1 MSEITIVGET
11 VAERRDFLRDLLASG
26 VYQIT
31 FTKINGET
39 RTMPCTLQ
47 PDLLPKPIKESVDRD
62 VPADDRIPENMSV
75 WVTDANGWR
84 SFKIMNV
91 TRVETL

>member
-11 VAERRDFLRDLLASG
+11 IQERRVFLRDLLLTG
-26 VYQIT
+26 TYQIT
-31 FTKINGET
+31 FTKVNGET
-39 RTMPCTLQ
+39 RTMPCTLD
-47 PDLLPKPIKESVDRD
+47 PNIFPKPIKEGIERD
-62 VPADDRIPENMSV
+62 IPNDERLPENMAV

-91 TRVETL
+91 TKVETL

>member
-11 VAERRDFLRDLLASG
+11 LAERRAFLKELLIAG
-26 VYQIT
+26 TYQIT
-31 FTKINGET
+31 FTKVNGET
-39 RTMPCTLQ
+39 RTMPCTLD
-47 PDLLPKPIKESVDRD
+47 PNIFPKPVKEGVERD
-62 VPADDRIPENMSV
+62 IPTEERNPENMAV

-91 TRVETL
+91 TKVETL

>member
-11 VAERRDFLRDLLASG
+11 IQERRVFLKDLLLTG

-31 FTKINGET
+31 FTKVNGET

-47 PDLLPKPIKESVDRD
+47 PDLLPKPIVEGIIRD
-62 VPADDRIPENMSV
+62 IPTEERNPDNMAV

-91 TRVETL
+91 TKVETL

>member
-11 VAERRDFLRDLLASG
+11 VAERRDFLRDLLVSG

-47 PDLLPKPIKESVDRD
+47 TDLLPKPIKESVDRD
-62 VPADDRIPENMSV
+62 VPVDDRVPENMSV

-91 TRVETL
+91 TKVETL

>member
-1 MSEITIVGET
+1 MADITIAGET
-11 VAERRDFLRDLLASG
+11 LAERRTFLKDLLLTG

-31 FTKINGET
+31 FTKVNGES

-62 VPADDRIPENMSV
+62 VPVDDRIPENMSV

>member
-1 MSEITIVGET
+1 MADITIVGET
-11 VAERRDFLRDLLASG
+11 LSERRIFLKDLLTTG

-31 FTKINGET
+31 FTKVNGET

-47 PDLLPKPIKESVDRD
+47 PDLLPKPIGEGIKKD
-62 VPADDRIPENMSV
+62 VPEDERIPENMSV